1 MPTADNL
8 SSFWRIACW
17 WDNIQNPTFFY
28 PLIATEWIISVI
40 FELLNHNDAIFNQSN
55 PYKIWPSQIY
65 AMPHPDVFWY
75 RVNGMGA
82 QKSSCNTFSIYIFHV
97 KPKWN
102 IAYEYLKTKVFSR
115 DSNILPQMRWISN
128 IFGLTAAITG
138 RFLGITKLSNP

>member
-17 WDNIQNPTFFY
+17 WDNIQDPTFFY
-28 PLIATEWIISVI
+28 SLIATKWIISLI
-40 FELLNHNDAIFNQSN
+40 FELLNGNDAIFNQSN
-55 PYKIWPSQIY
+55 IKFDPLRFTQCRIQMYFGNVWTVWAPKKVLVTLFP
-65 AMPHPDVFWY
+65 
-75 RVNGMGA
+75 
-82 QKSSCNTFSIYIFHV
+82 YIFHV

-115 DSNILPQMRWISN
+115 DLNILPQMHWISN
-128 IFGLTAAITG
+128 IFGLSATTTG